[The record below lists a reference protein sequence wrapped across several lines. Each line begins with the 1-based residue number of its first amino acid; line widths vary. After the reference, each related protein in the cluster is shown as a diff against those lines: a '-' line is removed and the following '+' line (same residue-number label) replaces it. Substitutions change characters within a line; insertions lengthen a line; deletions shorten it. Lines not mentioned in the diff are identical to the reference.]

1 MRQPQGFSFNGSRE
15 SITPIIERPE
25 EPVIMGTNKTPP
37 PSGTRQFIA
46 FTDTK
51 VGVPAAINAIVLGP
65 TSYAKESLDTKA
77 YNVYTMSLYIGVE
90 SFYGKP
96 QDS

>member
-1 MRQPQGFSFNGSRE
+1 
-15 SITPIIERPE
+15 
-25 EPVIMGTNKTPP
+25 MGTNKTPP
-37 PSGTRQFIA
+37 
-46 FTDTK
+46 
-51 VGVPAAINAIVLGP
+51 AIRDKAIHRVHGHQGGCARSNKRHRPRSNKLRKRIIGH
-65 TSYAKESLDTKA
+65 KA